1 MLHMFLTLAARACVC
16 CRWVAQYGGI
26 VRFYHLLGR
35 EQVLIAD
42 PDALRHILVTH
53 AHRYSRASP
62 GGFAE

>member
-1 MLHMFLTLAARACVC
+1 MC